1 MLSSILG
8 RNNDV
13 EGYWAPGLLY
23 RELASPHTVE
33 LDLLLGTATPP
44 GAYAGVQLARYTGYF
59 RSALLKQRINF
70 ESLQQASIF
79 FQFNL
84 SAVSVSTHGEPML
97 GEPFA
102 CTVVLR
108 DDRGN
113 TAAYRVQSKC
123 HVTRPWLFSRSTRA
137 M

>member
-1 MLSSILG
+1 M
-8 RNNDV
+8 

-23 RELASPHTVE
+23 GELASPHTVE
-33 LDLLLGTATPP
+33 LDLLLGTATPH
-44 GAYAGVQLARYTGYF
+44 GAYAWVQLARYTAYF
-59 RSALLKQRINF
+59 RNALEKQRINHA
-70 ESLQQASIF
+70 SLQQASIL

-84 SAVSVSTHGEPML
+84 SAVSVSTHGEPMP

-113 TAAYRVQSKC
+113 TASYRVQSKC
-123 HVTRPWLFSRSTRA
+123 HVTRSWLFSRSTRA